1 MEENAYSWENP
12 EYRKTYHHTCSHV
25 MAQAICR
32 LYPGT
37 KLAIGPAIEEGFYYD
52 IDSEHTFSPDD
63 FEAIEKEMRK
73 ICKEKLKL
81 ERFELPRAE
90 AVALMEKAEQ
100 PYKVELINDLPE
112 DAVISFYRQGEFT
125 DLCAGPHLDST
136 GRIKG
141 NGIKIT
147 NVTGA
152 YWRGDSKRKMLQRFY
167 AVSFPSKDMLD
178 EYLARIEEAKK
189 RDHRKLGKE
198 LGPLHAHGRRPRLP
212 VLPAEGHGA
221 ASNTLIDYWRRGTQA
236 LRLCGDLHADDPQP
250 RAVGALRP
258 LGSLQAEHVHHRHR
272 RRGLR
277 HQADELP
284 GRHAGLQV
292 RAALLPRSAAARGRA
307 GPWSTATSFPARCTA
322 CSVSAASRRTTR
334 TSS

>member
-167 AVSFPSKDMLD
+167 AVSFPSKDD
-178 EYLARIEEAKK
+178 ARRVPRPHRGSQEA
-189 RDHRKLGKE
+189 RPPQARQGAR
-198 LGPLHAHGRRPRLP
+198 PLHAHGRRPRLP

-221 ASNTLIDYWRRGTQA
+221 AQ
-236 LRLCGDLHADDPQP
+236 HA
-250 RAVGALRP
+250 
-258 LGSLQAEHVHHRHR
+258 H
-272 RRGLR
+272 
-277 HQADELP
+277 
-284 GRHAGLQV
+284 
-292 RAALLPRSAAARGRA
+292 
-307 GPWSTATSFPARCTA
+307 
-322 CSVSAASRRTTR
+322 
-334 TSS
+334 